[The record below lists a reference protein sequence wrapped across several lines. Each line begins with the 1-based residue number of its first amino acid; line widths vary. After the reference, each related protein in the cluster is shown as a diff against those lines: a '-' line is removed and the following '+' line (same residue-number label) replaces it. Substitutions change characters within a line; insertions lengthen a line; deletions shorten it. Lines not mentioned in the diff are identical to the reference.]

1 MVVELAVKVKPV
13 AALPFTPPAGDQTNP
28 SYPCADKVSRGEAM
42 PLQLVSDAALN
53 ERTGGDTTVTV
64 TGLVAL

>member
-1 MVVELAVKVKPV
+1 
-13 AALPFTPPAGDQTNP
+13 
-28 SYPCADKVSRGEAM
+28 M

-53 ERTGGDTTVTV
+53 ERTGGATTVTV